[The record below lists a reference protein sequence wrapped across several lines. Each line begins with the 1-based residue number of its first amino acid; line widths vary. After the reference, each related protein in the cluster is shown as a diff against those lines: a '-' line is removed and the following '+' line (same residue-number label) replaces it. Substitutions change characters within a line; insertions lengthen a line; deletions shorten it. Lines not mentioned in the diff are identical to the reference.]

1 MTRKYIDS
9 EINYLA
15 KLVNESSDAIYS
27 RGVDQK
33 ILSWNKGAE
42 ILFGHTKHEAIGK
55 TSNQLGIYKLTD
67 TEIIAIKSKIIVCG
81 TWKYEMDFYN
91 NEGKHFIGSVTGNLI
106 KDEAD
111 KIIAFYFVVKDITAQ
126 KEQEHELREEN
137 EFLEARNFINTKEL
151 HDSEDIYKN
160 IFENSPIPMWI
171 YNPQT
176 LKFLEV
182 NELATIE
189 YGYSK
194 EEFLAMT
201 LMDIQPKEQKEL
213 FLKFVKNNNDE
224 NLRYK
229 IDYAKHKNK
238 DGTVIDVEITSHHII
253 YAGSKARLVLANNIT
268 KRKAIERE
276 LAKSEKLFRAMIENS
291 NDAFTLMDQSLN
303 AIFRSNST
311 TRITGWTDEDM
322 IGQNATIHIHPDDL
336 PYISEM
342 AKTVLANPGKKIPTS
357 YRNLHKDGQYRWMEG
372 TVINLLNDENVK
384 SIISNYNDITERKIA
399 EEKLQSSELRYR
411 TLLENGNDVVTLFD
425 EKFNV
430 IYRSPSSERITGWTD
445 EDMFGKSGLIHVHPE
460 DEEKAKSVVA
470 QILINPNS
478 NYNVTIRL
486 MNKNGHYIWVD
497 GLIINLLKDDK
508 VNAIVFNF
516 RDISEKKENEEK
528 LASSELRFRTLL
540 ENGNDIVAMF
550 DQNFNIIYRSPSA
563 TKVLGWTDEDMIGQK
578 GNRNSHPDDMD
589 NVQKS
594 IRMIMENPGI
604 PQNVTFRMLHK
615 NGHYI
620 WVEGLIINLLND
632 KNIHA
637 IVFNFRDI
645 TEFKLAT
652 DDIIAREYQ
661 YRNLINRISDGFIA
675 LDNNACI
682 TYINKVA
689 EKLFNREEGYL
700 IGKSLQEEFN
710 DKIEHNFYNA
720 IRDSIETQRPSSLES
735 YSVKLQK
742 WVSCIL
748 YPSESGVSCFIRDF
762 TEKKKLEQ
770 KLKEQEHQEQSR
782 LISAALEA
790 QEKER
795 NAIGLELHDNVN
807 QILVG
812 TTMLLSVIK
821 NKEEKDDNLLTDCIE
836 HIKKAINENRK
847 IAHTLVAPDIDHKS
861 LFNQIQDLAVTMLH
875 SAGISTIIFNEDL
888 DETLLT
894 KDYIISIYRI
904 LQEQFTNIAKHA
916 SATNVVIQLS
926 TPDASSFV
934 MKVTDDGIGMD
945 TEMVKKGIG
954 LRNINSRLSVLNGNM
969 KIDTKPGRGFTMEI
983 WIPLLKNN

>member
-1 MTRKYIDS
+1 
-9 EINYLA
+9 
-15 KLVNESSDAIYS
+15 
-27 RGVDQK
+27 
-33 ILSWNKGAE
+33 
-42 ILFGHTKHEAIGK
+42 
-55 TSNQLGIYKLTD
+55 
-67 TEIIAIKSKIIVCG
+67 
-81 TWKYEMDFYN
+81 
-91 NEGKHFIGSVTGNLI
+91 
-106 KDEAD
+106 
-111 KIIAFYFVVKDITAQ
+111 
-126 KEQEHELREEN
+126 
-137 EFLEARNFINTKEL
+137 
-151 HDSEDIYKN
+151 
-160 IFENSPIPMWI
+160 
-171 YNPQT
+171 
-176 LKFLEV
+176 
-182 NELATIE
+182 
-189 YGYSK
+189 
-194 EEFLAMT
+194 
-201 LMDIQPKEQKEL
+201 
-213 FLKFVKNNNDE
+213 
-224 NLRYK
+224 
-229 IDYAKHKNK
+229 
-238 DGTVIDVEITSHHII
+238 
-253 YAGSKARLVLANNIT
+253 
-268 KRKAIERE
+268 
-276 LAKSEKLFRAMIENS
+276 
-291 NDAFTLMDQSLN
+291 
-303 AIFRSNST
+303 
-311 TRITGWTDEDM
+311 
-322 IGQNATIHIHPDDL
+322 
-336 PYISEM
+336 
-342 AKTVLANPGKKIPTS
+342 
-357 YRNLHKDGQYRWMEG
+357 
-372 TVINLLNDENVK
+372 
-384 SIISNYNDITERKIA
+384 
-399 EEKLQSSELRYR
+399 
-411 TLLENGNDVVTLFD
+411 
-425 EKFNV
+425 
-430 IYRSPSSERITGWTD
+430 
-445 EDMFGKSGLIHVHPE
+445 
-460 DEEKAKSVVA
+460 
-470 QILINPNS
+470 
-478 NYNVTIRL
+478 
-486 MNKNGHYIWVD
+486 
-497 GLIINLLKDDK
+497 
-508 VNAIVFNF
+508 
-516 RDISEKKENEEK
+516 
-528 LASSELRFRTLL
+528 
-540 ENGNDIVAMF
+540 
-550 DQNFNIIYRSPSA
+550 
-563 TKVLGWTDEDMIGQK
+563 
-578 GNRNSHPDDMD
+578 
-589 NVQKS
+589 
-594 IRMIMENPGI
+594 MENPGI